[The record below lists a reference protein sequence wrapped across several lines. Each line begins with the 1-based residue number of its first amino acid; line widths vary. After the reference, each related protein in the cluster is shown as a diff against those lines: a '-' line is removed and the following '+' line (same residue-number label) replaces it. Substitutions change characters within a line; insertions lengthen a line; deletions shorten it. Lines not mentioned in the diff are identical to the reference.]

1 MRANPSNKMIIEVF
15 RTNVACDSQAHWLLA
30 QLRQTPN
37 LRRITFDLEDCDKVL
52 RIEGTNVEPDNII
65 GLLSAAGFSCT
76 LLTH

>member
-1 MRANPSNKMIIEVF
+1 MIEVF
-15 RTNVACDSQAHWLLA
+15 RTNVACDSQAHWLSA
-30 QLRQTPN
+30 QLRQIPN